1 MYADKMTD
9 SMQKAIYETNRRRSI
24 QEAYN
29 KEHNIIPKTIIKE
42 ITNPI
47 NITSKEAG
55 MDLGVIESTKV
66 NEMSSIER
74 NKLIHTLEEQMKKAA
89 RELNFEEAMML
100 RDMIIELKVETNGKK
115 SKS

>member
-1 MYADKMTD
+1 
-9 SMQKAIYETNRRRSI
+9 
-24 QEAYN
+24 
-29 KEHNIIPKTIIKE
+29 
-42 ITNPI
+42 
-47 NITSKEAG
+47 
-55 MDLGVIESTKV
+55 MDLGVVESTKV

-74 NKLIHTLEEQMKKAA
+74 NKLINNLEVAMKKAA